1 MADNSNKLII
11 VDNVALPQ
19 PYLYSWSLQDVSAPN
34 AGRTEDALMWK
45 DRVAQKRKIQLAWR
59 MKSTEDTAK
68 ILRAFN
74 PEYVSVRYFDMLDNQ
89 YESRT
94 FYVSDRTAPIKIWQ
108 VGNHTIETISLDI
121 IER

>member
-1 MADNSNKLII
+1 MADNTNKLII
-11 VDNVALPQ
+11 VDNVVLPQ

-34 AGRTEDALMWK
+34 AGRTEDALMHK
-45 DRVAQKRKIQLAWR
+45 DRVAQKRKIQLGWR
-59 MKSTEDTAK
+59 MKDTATTAQ

-74 PEYVSVRYFDMLDNQ
+74 PEYVSVRYYDMMDNQ

-94 FYVSDRTAPIKIWQ
+94 FYVGDRTAPVKIWQ
-108 VGNHTIETISLDI
+108 VGNHIIETITLDI

>member
-1 MADNSNKLII
+1 MADNTNKLII
-11 VDNVALPQ
+11 VDNVVLPQ

-34 AGRTEDALMWK
+34 AGRTEDALMHK
-45 DRVAQKRKIQLAWR
+45 DRVAQKRKLQLGWR
-59 MKSTEDTAK
+59 MKDTATTAQ

-74 PEYVSVRYFDMLDNQ
+74 PEYVSVRYFDMMDNQ

-94 FYVSDRTAPIKIWQ
+94 FYVGDRTAPVKIWQ
-108 VGNHTIETISLDI
+108 VGNHIIETITFDI